1 MTDTTARRYSAGAMI
16 FHWLI
21 AILVI
26 ANWQIVERAH
36 DFEGAMRGTV
46 MGYHKAVGITIL
58 VLTVGRLL
66 WRSTHKV
73 PPLPSDLA
81 GWEKT
86 LARTVHVIFYV
97 LLIALP
103 LGGWLANSLTGRSID
118 FFGLF
123 TIPPLPVGEN
133 GDLAGRKIVVTA
145 GGTQEPIDPVRVIT
159 NNSSGKMGFALAE
172 AARDRGADVVLITAP
187 TDLRDPPLVRVTR
200 VQTAQ
205 QMCDTVL
212 HGVKQADVLIMAA
225 AVADFRPAHPDSKK
239 LKKEL
244 T

>member
-86 LARTVHVIFYV
+86 LARTVHVIFYA
-97 LLIALP
+97 LLSALP

-123 TIPPLPVGEN
+123 TIPQLPVGEN
-133 GDLAGRKIVVTA
+133 RAL
-145 GGTQEPIDPVRVIT
+145 GGTIFDMHALGGSIFIYLIALHILGALKHTFFDKNGGIFRMLPF
-159 NNSSGKMGFALAE
+159 GKVPG
-172 AARDRGADVVLITAP
+172 
-187 TDLRDPPLVRVTR
+187 
-200 VQTAQ
+200 
-205 QMCDTVL
+205 
-212 HGVKQADVLIMAA
+212 
-225 AVADFRPAHPDSKK
+225 
-239 LKKEL
+239 
-244 T
+244 